1 MTEQTHTHAPAE
13 FGAPAPYAEGS
24 PSMNPYAQPV
34 PGEDTPA
41 RPAPLA
47 PEPVTL
53 DAGDLLAELE
63 AEARRGLDQV
73 VKIAVPSRP
82 GWALAVSTFITQN
95 ELKNWQ
101 MRSRRGGSKK
111 NGKPEDVDAVKNAAL
126 MLLEKCQGIYRQQPS
141 GGVAQVLDTDGDPLT
156 LTSDAFLDLFPDLRR
171 DAVAVLRAF
180 AGDGAV
186 VSMGATLVERAGWS
200 EQADVVEDPTN
211 G

>member
-1 MTEQTHTHAPAE
+1 MTEQHNTPATE
-13 FGAPAPYAEGS
+13 FGAPAPYAEGT
-24 PSMNPYAQPV
+24 PPMNPHAEQ
-34 PGEDTPA
+34 TAPA
-41 RPAPLA
+41 EGVHA

-73 VKIAVPSRP
+73 VMIAVPSRP
-82 GWALAVSTFITQN
+82 GWALAASTFITQA

-101 MRSRRGGSKK
+101 ARSRRGGSKK
-111 NGKPEDVDAVKNAAL
+111 NNKPEDVDAVKNAAL
-126 MLLEKCQGIYRQQPS
+126 MLLEKNEGIYRQQPS
-141 GGVAQVLDTDGDPLT
+141 GELAQVMDGEGDALT
-156 LTSDAFLDLFPDLRR
+156 LTSDEFLGLFPDHRR
-171 DAVAVLRAF
+171 DAVAALRAF

-200 EQADVVEDPTN
+200 EQADVIEDPTN

>member
-1 MTEQTHTHAPAE
+1 MVENNNTPATE

-24 PSMNPYAQPV
+24 PSMSPYAEPAV
-34 PGEDTPA
+34 PTAGVY
-41 RPAPLA
+41 A
-47 PEPVTL
+47 PETVTTEAVTL

-73 VKIAVPSRP
+73 VMIAVPSRP
-82 GWALAVSTFITQN
+82 GWALAASTFITQA

-101 MRSRRGGSKK
+101 ARSRRGGSKK
-111 NGKPEDVDAVKNAAL
+111 NNKPEDVDAVKNAAL
-126 MLLEKCQGIYRQQPS
+126 MLLEKNEGIYRQQPS
-141 GGVAQVLDTDGDPLT
+141 GELAQVLDGEGDALT
-156 LTSDAFLDLFPDLRR
+156 LTSDEFLALFPDHRR
-171 DAVAVLRAF
+171 DAVAALRAF

-200 EQADVVEDPTN
+200 EQADVIEDPTR

>member
-1 MTEQTHTHAPAE
+1 MVENNNTPATE
-13 FGAPAPYAEGS
+13 FGAPAPYAEG
-24 PSMNPYAQPV
+24 AQPV
-34 PGEDTPA
+34 NPYPEPA
-41 RPAPLA
+41 APTAGVYA
-47 PEPVTL
+47 PETVTTEAVTL

-73 VKIAVPSRP
+73 VMIAVPSRP
-82 GWALAVSTFITQN
+82 GWALAASTFITQA

-111 NGKPEDVDAVKNAAL
+111 NTKPEDVDAVKNAAL
-126 MLLEKCQGIYRQQPS
+126 MLLEKNEGIYRQQPS
-141 GGVAQVLDTDGDPLT
+141 GELAQVLDGEGDALT
-156 LTSDAFLDLFPDLRR
+156 LTSDEFLALFPDHRR
-171 DAVAVLRAF
+171 DAVAALRAF

-200 EQADVVEDPTN
+200 EQADVIEDPTN